1 MGNKDDIVMAEY
13 LLQEAHIAVVPGS
26 AFYAPGHLRITYA
39 ASQAELKQAMD
50 QMEEALEKTAQKKA
64 EIQSSPS
71 LTLCRPVY

>member
-1 MGNKDDIVMAEY
+1 MPDIRAYYGASYGEWEIKDDIVMAEY

-50 QMEEALEKTAQKKA
+50 QMEEALEKLHRK
-64 EIQSSPS
+64 S
-71 LTLCRPVY
+71 

>member
-1 MGNKDDIVMAEY
+1 MAEY

-50 QMEEALEKTAQKKA
+50 QMEEALEKLHRK
-64 EIQSSPS
+64 S
-71 LTLCRPVY
+71 